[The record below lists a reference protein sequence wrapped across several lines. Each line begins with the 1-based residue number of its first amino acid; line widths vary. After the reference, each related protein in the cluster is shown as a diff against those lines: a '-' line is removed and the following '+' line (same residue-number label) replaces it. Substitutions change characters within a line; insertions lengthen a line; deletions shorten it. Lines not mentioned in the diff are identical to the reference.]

1 MLTLDTQINQ
11 YLYACEFE
19 KKLSADTLKAYRI
32 DLAQFAAFA
41 QENIVD
47 KVLLGRYAAYLN
59 QNFAP
64 RSVKRK
70 LASVRAFYAALMES
84 EAIAESPF
92 QRFHLRIAYPKELPR
107 VVPKGVVE
115 ALLQRA
121 YEEYRDSRERW
132 LLRDILV
139 LELLF
144 GTGMR
149 VSELCKLTTE
159 TFQLSRDSL
168 RILIRGKGR
177 KERILQISTL
187 ELLALAKE
195 YLMAFGPEIAANGA
209 ILINRRGRPL
219 STQGVRQI
227 INQRMEV
234 AAVQGHITP
243 HMFRHTFAT
252 ELLDAGVDI
261 RYIQSLLGHSSIS
274 TTEIYTHVATCQQ
287 SILLAQK
294 HPRGQMHFLFV
305 NQPENLL

>member
-1 MLTLDTQINQ
+1 MPTLDAQINQ

-32 DLAQFAAFA
+32 DLAQFAAFV
-41 QENIVD
+41 QEHVVD
-47 KVLLGRYAAYLN
+47 KALLNRYVIHLN
-59 QNFAP
+59 QSFAS

-84 EAIAESPF
+84 EIIDENPF
-92 QRFHLRIAYPKELPR
+92 QRFHLHIAYPKELPR
-107 VVPKGVVE
+107 IIPKGVVE
-115 ALLQRA
+115 KLLRGA
-121 YEEYRDSRERW
+121 YYQYEDSPDCW

-149 VSELCKLTTE
+149 VSELCKLTPE
-159 TFQLSRDSL
+159 TFQLSNDGL
-168 RILIRGKGR
+168 RLLIHGKGH
-177 KERILQISTL
+177 KERILQISMP
-187 ELLALAKE
+187 ELLVLTGE
-195 YLMAFGPEIAANGA
+195 YLTIFKPMIAKSGA
-209 ILINRRGRPL
+209 ILLNRRGRPL

-234 AAVQGHITP
+234 TAVQGHITP

-252 ELLDAGVDI
+252 DLLDAGVDI
-261 RYIQSLLGHSSIS
+261 RYIQSFLGHSSIS
-274 TTEIYTHVATCQQ
+274 TTEIYTHVAIGQQ

-294 HPRGQMHFLFV
+294 HPRGQMHFTL
-305 NQPENLL
+305 